1 MTLTLISSRWV
12 NWFWFGFHKTKSIN
26 QFYYYC
32 WVFGLSLVLSI
43 NLGNFFSMEM
53 GFYFMTVAREGPDS
67 KVHGAN
73 VGPSWGRQDP
83 SGPHVGHMNFAIWDV
98 FWAYQYCARFL
109 ESSAMIC
116 SDRSIHS
123 YTNSS
128 FLMVTS
134 SNGNIFHVTGSSL
147 YQGNPQVIGG
157 FPS

>member
-1 MTLTLISSRWV
+1 MSELVLIWISQNKIYQSILLLLLGI
-12 NWFWFGFHKTKSIN
+12 WFK
-26 QFYYYC
+26 
-32 WVFGLSLVLSI
+32 FGLI
-43 NLGNFFSMEM
+43 NKFRQFFSMKM

-73 VGPSWGRQDP
+73 VGPGGGRQDP
-83 SGPHVGHMNFAIWDV
+83 SGSHVGHMNFAIWDV

-128 FLMVTS
+128 FLMVR
-134 SNGNIFHVTGSSL
+134 NIFHVTGSSL